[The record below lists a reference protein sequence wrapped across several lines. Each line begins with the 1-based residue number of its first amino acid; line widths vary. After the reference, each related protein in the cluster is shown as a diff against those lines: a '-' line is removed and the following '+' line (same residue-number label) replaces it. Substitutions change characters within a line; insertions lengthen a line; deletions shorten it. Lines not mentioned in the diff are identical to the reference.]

1 MARRKKA
8 TAEPLLVEAR
18 EVFEEIESAEED
30 FRRCA
35 VDDLRFVA
43 GYQWPEEML
52 RFRTS
57 TTGGAPRPCL
67 VVDQTNQYRRQVIND
82 ARLNPPALMARPR
95 DERGSV
101 EVADDL
107 QRFFRYI
114 EEASR
119 AQEAYLMA
127 LQWAVDTG
135 RGFFRVYAEEVDAE
149 RNFWEPRIGRIDNAL
164 AVYFDVYSTEV
175 DGSDAFDAFVIHD
188 MSPRR
193 FKRQWPKAQAT
204 DFVGQDRYSN
214 WITRD
219 VIRVAE
225 WDRKVVT
232 SETRIV
238 TEGAEYT
245 PEEARGLAE
254 RGEPLESFREES
266 RDKVQVYRRKIT
278 ATDILEETILPFES
292 VGVIPV
298 YGNIYYV
305 EGRRELKGL
314 IANAK
319 DPQRL
324 LNYAVSSMA
333 ERISLESKAPWV
345 GPMEA
350 FSGFE
355 ADWDAANVKPA
366 AFLPYNHV
374 DDNGVPIPPPTRQPI
389 DTNFSGWVQL
399 VQQATVSI
407 QASLGMYQ
415 AAVGAASNETSGRAI
430 RERASQSDVAT
441 YHYVA
446 NLAASIRHG
455 GRLVLE
461 MIPALYDVPRTIRLL
476 SEDGQ
481 ADTAEID
488 PNLPE
493 PVQKRERIG
502 GRAVRVLNPTIGKY
516 DVVVSVGPS
525 FSSRR
530 EEAATRIGEM
540 LARNPNLAALVG
552 DIYFAYQDWPGAD
565 EVAERLKKALPP
577 ELQDDDS
584 DEIPPEIAQRI
595 QQIVKIMEAR
605 DQAAAETM
613 QTVIKAADKL
623 AKEKMGFQ
631 VEAANLRAV
640 QADMKALEHDL
651 QRRKAEIESKDR
663 ELESTRRE
671 LDALIAAARVGAT
684 PNGFGE

>member
-1 MARRKKA
+1 
-8 TAEPLLVEAR
+8 
-18 EVFEEIESAEED
+18 D
-30 FRRCA
+30 
-35 VDDLRFVA
+35 
-43 GYQWPEEML
+43 
-52 RFRTS
+52 
-57 TTGGAPRPCL
+57 
-67 VVDQTNQYRRQVIND
+67 
-82 ARLNPPALMARPR
+82 
-95 DERGSV
+95 
-101 EVADDL
+101 
-107 QRFFRYI
+107 
-114 EEASR
+114 
-119 AQEAYLMA
+119 
-127 LQWAVDTG
+127 
-135 RGFFRVYAEEVDAE
+135 
-149 RNFWEPRIGRIDNAL
+149 
-164 AVYFDVYSTEV
+164 
-175 DGSDAFDAFVIHD
+175 
-188 MSPRR
+188 
-193 FKRQWPKAQAT
+193 
-204 DFVGQDRYSN
+204 
-214 WITRD
+214 
-219 VIRVAE
+219 
-225 WDRKVVT
+225 
-232 SETRIV
+232 
-238 TEGAEYT
+238 T
-245 PEEARGLAE
+245 PEEARDLAE

-441 YHYVA
+441 YHYVS

-455 GRLVLE
+455 GRLVLD

-493 PVQKRERIG
+493 PVQKRERLN

-525 FSSRR
+525 FTSRR

-540 LARNPNLAALVG
+540 LAQNPNLAALVG

-565 EVAERLKKALPP
+565 EVAERLK
-577 ELQDDDS
+577 
-584 DEIPPEIAQRI
+584 
-595 QQIVKIMEAR
+595 
-605 DQAAAETM
+605 
-613 QTVIKAADKL
+613 
-623 AKEKMGFQ
+623 
-631 VEAANLRAV
+631 
-640 QADMKALEHDL
+640 
-651 QRRKAEIESKDR
+651 
-663 ELESTRRE
+663 
-671 LDALIAAARVGAT
+671 
-684 PNGFGE
+684 

>member
-1 MARRKKA
+1 MATRRKKL

-18 EVFEEIESAEED
+18 EVFEEIENHERDYRE
-30 FRRCA
+30 RRA
-35 VDDLRFVA
+35 DDLRFVA
-43 GYQWPEEML
+43 GEQWPEDML
-52 RFRTS
+52 RFRQPTAD
-57 TTGGAPRPCL
+57 GGAPRPCL

-82 ARLNPPALMARPR
+82 ARLNPPSLMARPR

-119 AQEAYLMA
+119 AQEAYLNA
-127 LQWAVDTG
+127 LQWSVDIG

-164 AVYFDVYSTEV
+164 AVYFDAYSTEI
-175 DGSDAFDAFVIHD
+175 DGSDAFDAFVVLD
-188 MSPRR
+188 LAPRR
-193 FKRQWPKAQAT
+193 FKRQWPNAKAT
-204 DFVGQDRYSN
+204 DFIGLDAYSN
-214 WITRD
+214 WLTKD
-219 VIRVAE
+219 VVRVVE
-225 WDRKVVT
+225 WDRKVVK
-232 SETRIV
+232 SEKRVV
-238 TEGAEYT
+238 TKDGEYT
-245 PEEARGLAE
+245 PDEAKA
-254 RGEPLESFREES
+254 LELTDFREED
-266 RDKVQVYRRKIT
+266 REQVEVWRRKLT
-278 ATDILEETILPFES
+278 ATDILEETLLPFES

-298 YGNIYYV
+298 YGNVYYV
-305 EGRRELKGL
+305 DGRRDIKGL
-314 IANAK
+314 IAGAK

-333 ERISLESKAPWV
+333 ERISLEAKTPWV
-345 GPMEA
+345 APFEA
-350 FSGFE
+350 IEGFE
-355 ADWDAANVKPA
+355 AEWESANIKPKA
-366 AFLPYNHV
+366 YLPYNHK
-374 DDNGVPIPPPTRQPI
+374 DDSEQPIPPPSRQPI

-399 VQQATVSI
+399 VQQATNSI

-430 RERASQSDVAT
+430 RERSQQSDVAT

-446 NLAASIRHG
+446 NLSASIRHG
-455 GRLVLE
+455 GRLVLD
-461 MIPALYDVPRTIRLL
+461 MIPKLYDVPRTIRLL
-476 SEDGQ
+476 AENGD

-488 PNLPE
+488 PNSPE
-493 PVQKRERIG
+493 PMQMRERVN
-502 GRAVRVLNPTIGKY
+502 GRATRVLNPTIGKY

-540 LARNPNLAALVG
+540 LAQNPNLAALVG
-552 DIYFAYQDWPGAD
+552 DIYFSYQDWPGAD

-577 ELQDDDS
+577 ELAG
-584 DEIPPEIAQRI
+584 DENDEVPPEIAQRI

-640 QADMKALEHDL
+640 QADLERQKADI
-651 QRRKAEIESKDR
+651 QSRTR
-663 ELESTRRE
+663 ELAAAKSE

>member
-1 MARRKKA
+1 MATRRKKL

-18 EVFEEIESAEED
+18 EVFEEIENHESDYRERWA
-30 FRRCA
+30 
-35 VDDLRFVA
+35 DDLRFVA
-43 GYQWPEEML
+43 GEQWPEDMR
-52 RFRTS
+52 RFRESTS
-57 TTGGAPRPCL
+57 DGGAPRPCL

-82 ARLNPPALMARPR
+82 ARLNPPSLMARPR

-119 AQEAYLMA
+119 AQEAYLNA
-127 LQWAVDTG
+127 LQWAVDIG
-135 RGFFRVYAEEVDAE
+135 RGFFRVYAEEVDAD

-164 AVYFDVYSTEV
+164 AVYFDAYSTEI
-175 DGSDAFDAFVIHD
+175 DGSDAFDAFVVLD
-188 MSPRR
+188 TSPRR

-204 DFVGQDRYSN
+204 EFIGLDRHSN
-214 WITRD
+214 WVTKD

-225 WDRKVVT
+225 WDRKVVK
-232 SETRIV
+232 SERRVV
-238 TEGAEYT
+238 TADGEYT
-245 PEEARGLAE
+245 PDEAKALELAD
-254 RGEPLESFREES
+254 FREEDRES
-266 RDKVQVYRRKIT
+266 VEVWRRKIT
-278 ATDILEETILPFES
+278 ATDILEEHLLPIES

-298 YGNIYYV
+298 YGNVYYV
-305 EGRRELKGL
+305 DGRRDIKGL
-314 IANAK
+314 IAGAK

-333 ERISLESKAPWV
+333 ERISLEAKTPWV
-345 GPMEA
+345 TPFEA
-350 FSGFE
+350 VAGFE
-355 ADWDAANVKPA
+355 AEWESANIKPKA
-366 AFLPYNHV
+366 YLPYNHV
-374 DDNGVPIPPPTRQPI
+374 DDQMQPIPAPSRQPM

-399 VQQATVSI
+399 VQQATNSI

-430 RERASQSDVAT
+430 RERSQQSDVAT

-446 NLAASIRHG
+446 NLSASIRHG
-455 GRLVLE
+455 GRLVLD
-461 MIPALYDVPRTIRLL
+461 MIPRLYDVPRTIRLL
-476 SEDGQ
+476 AENGD

-488 PNLPE
+488 PNSPE
-493 PVQKRERIG
+493 PLVNRERVN
-502 GRAVRVLNPTIGKY
+502 GRATRVLNPTIGKY

-540 LARNPNLAALVG
+540 LAQNPNLAALVG
-552 DIYFAYQDWPGAD
+552 DIFFAYQDWPGAD
-565 EVAERLKKALPP
+565 EVAARLKKALPP
-577 ELQDDDS
+577 ELQDDE
-584 DEIPPEIAQRI
+584 DEEIAPEIAQRI

-640 QADMKALEHDL
+640 QADLERQKADI
-651 QRRKAEIESKDR
+651 QSKTR
-663 ELESTRRE
+663 ELASAKSE

>member
-1 MARRKKA
+1 MATRRKKA
-8 TAEPLLVEAR
+8 TAEPILVEAR
-18 EVFEEIESAEED
+18 EVFEEIENHEHDYRE
-30 FRRCA
+30 RWR
-35 VDDLRFVA
+35 DDLRFIA
-43 GYQWPEEML
+43 GEQWPEDMR
-52 RFRTS
+52 RFRESTS
-57 TTGGAPRPCL
+57 DGGAPRPCL

-82 ARLNPPALMARPR
+82 ARLNPPSLMARPR

-119 AQEAYLMA
+119 AQEAYLNA

-135 RGFFRVYAEEVDAE
+135 RGFFRVYAEEVDAD

-164 AVYFDVYSTEV
+164 AVYFDAYSTEI
-175 DGSDAFDAFVIHD
+175 DGSDAFDAFVVLD
-188 MSPRR
+188 LSPRR
-193 FKRQWPKAQAT
+193 FKRQWPDAKAT
-204 DFVGQDRYSN
+204 DFIGQDRFSN
-214 WITRD
+214 WVTRD
-219 VIRVAE
+219 IVRVAE
-225 WDRKVVT
+225 WDRKVVKT
-232 SETRIV
+232 EKRVV
-238 TEGAEYT
+238 TADGEYT
-245 PEEARGLAE
+245 PEEAKALELAD
-254 RGEPLESFREES
+254 FREED
-266 RDKVQVYRRKIT
+266 REQVEVWRRKIT
-278 ATDILEETILPFES
+278 ATDILEETLLPFES
-292 VGVIPV
+292 VGIIPV

-305 EGRRELKGL
+305 DGRREIKGL
-314 IANAK
+314 ISGAK

-333 ERISLESKAPWV
+333 ERISLEAKAPWV
-345 GPMEA
+345 AP
-350 FSGFE
+350 FE
-355 ADWDAANVKPA
+355 AIAGHEAEWESANVKPKA
-366 AFLPYNHV
+366 YLPYNHV
-374 DDNGVPIPPPTRQPI
+374 DDAGTPIPPPSRQPI

-399 VQQATVSI
+399 VQQAINSI

-430 RERASQSDVAT
+430 RERSQQSDVAT

-446 NLAASIRHG
+446 NLSASIRHG
-455 GRLVLE
+455 GRLVLD

-476 SEDGQ
+476 AENGD

-488 PNLPE
+488 PNASE
-493 PVQKRERIG
+493 PMQTRERVG
-502 GRAVRVLNPTIGKY
+502 GRAARVLNPTIGKY

-540 LARNPNLAALVG
+540 LAQNPNLAALVG

-584 DEIPPEIAQRI
+584 DEIPPEIGQRI
-595 QQIVKIMEAR
+595 QQIVQIMEAR
-605 DQAAAETM
+605 DRAAQETM
-613 QTVIKAADKL
+613 QTIIQAADKL

-631 VEAANLRAV
+631 VEAANLRSA
-640 QADMKALEHDL
+640 QADMRALEHDL
-651 QRRKAEIESKDR
+651 KRQRSEIDSKSR
-663 ELESTRRE
+663 ELAAATSE

>member
-1 MARRKKA
+1 MATRRKKL

-18 EVFEEIESAEED
+18 EVFEEIENHERDYRERWA
-30 FRRCA
+30 
-35 VDDLRFVA
+35 DDLRFVA
-43 GYQWPEEML
+43 GEQWPEDMR
-52 RFRTS
+52 RFRESTS
-57 TTGGAPRPCL
+57 DGGAPRPCL

-82 ARLNPPALMARPR
+82 ARLNPPSLMARPR

-119 AQEAYLMA
+119 AQEAYLNA
-127 LQWAVDTG
+127 LQWSVDIG
-135 RGFFRVYAEEVDAE
+135 RGFFRVYAEQVDAD

-164 AVYFDVYSTEV
+164 AVYFDAYSTEV
-175 DGSDAFDAFVIHD
+175 DGSDAFDAFVVLD
-188 MSPRR
+188 LAPRR
-193 FKRQWPKAQAT
+193 FKRQWPNAKAT
-204 DFVGQDRYSN
+204 DFIGLDAYSN
-214 WITRD
+214 WLTKD

-225 WDRKVVT
+225 WDRKVVK
-232 SETRIV
+232 SERRVV
-238 TEGAEYT
+238 TADGEYT
-245 PEEARGLAE
+245 PDEAKALELAD
-254 RGEPLESFREES
+254 FREED
-266 RDKVQVYRRKIT
+266 REQVEVWRRKIT
-278 ATDILEETILPFES
+278 ATDILEETPLPFES
-292 VGVIPV
+292 VGIIPV

-305 EGRRELKGL
+305 DGRREIKGL
-314 IANAK
+314 ISGAK

-333 ERISLESKAPWV
+333 ERISLEAKAPWV
-345 GPMEA
+345 AP
-350 FSGFE
+350 FE
-355 ADWDAANVKPA
+355 AIAGHEAEWESANVKPKA
-366 AFLPYNHV
+366 YLPYNHK
-374 DDNGVPIPPPTRQPI
+374 DDNEQPIPPPSRQPI

-399 VQQATVSI
+399 VQQAINSI

-430 RERASQSDVAT
+430 RERSQQSDVAT

-446 NLAASIRHG
+446 NLSASIRHG
-455 GRLVLE
+455 GRLVLD

-476 SEDGQ
+476 AENGD

-488 PNLPE
+488 PNSPE
-493 PVQKRERIG
+493 PLVNRERVN
-502 GRAVRVLNPTIGKY
+502 GRATRVLNPTIGKY

-525 FSSRR
+525 FTSRR

-540 LARNPNLAALVG
+540 LAQNPNLAALVG

-577 ELQDDDS
+577 ELAGDEDD
-584 DEIPPEIAQRI
+584 EVPPEVAQRI

-631 VEAANLRAV
+631 VEAANLRST
-640 QADMKALEHDL
+640 QADMRALEHDL
-651 QRRKAEIESKDR
+651 QRRQAEIDSKNR
-663 ELESTRRE
+663 ELESARRE